1 MKKSHF
7 WLTAILLA
15 LVCSGIT
22 FVLMYAHY
30 NGNPANAV
38 QEGAEGQNYDNS
50 HMGIN
55 ASALKALEVQ
65 QMIDTY
71 FIDEYDEK
79 TMTDAIADAMI
90 TSTGDRWSY
99 YISAD
104 EFSSYM
110 ENMSNS
116 YVGIGVVVTFDEE
129 QGLIVDSVTR
139 DSPAYRAGILPGDI
153 ITAVEGE
160 STAELGLMESRNR
173 IRGEEGSRVTITVV
187 HEGNSADLYLT
198 RMSIQTEVVKYELL
212 ENGVGYI
219 QIVNFDASC
228 AEQTINAI
236 KTLQRQGADR
246 LLFDVR
252 FNPGGLK
259 DELCKL
265 LDYIL
270 PEGIIFQ
277 SVDYKGREE
286 VIRSD
291 RRCLDIPMAVLI
303 NEDSYSAAEFFAA
316 ALKEYGV
323 AVVAGSQTVGK
334 GFYQQTYMLSDG
346 SALAISSGRY
356 RTPNGVSLAGVG
368 LKPDIE
374 LDLDDD
380 QYYDLY
386 LGKLSHE
393 DDPQF
398 QAALKALLEK

>member
-1 MKKSHF
+1 
-7 WLTAILLA
+7 
-15 LVCSGIT
+15 
-22 FVLMYAHY
+22 
-30 NGNPANAV
+30 
-38 QEGAEGQNYDNS
+38 
-50 HMGIN
+50 
-55 ASALKALEVQ
+55 
-65 QMIDTY
+65 
-71 FIDEYDEK
+71 
-79 TMTDAIADAMI
+79 
-90 TSTGDRWSY
+90 
-99 YISAD
+99 
-104 EFSSYM
+104 
-110 ENMSNS
+110 

-139 DSPAYRAGILPGDI
+139 DSPAYRAGILPGDN

-173 IRGEEGSRVTITVV
+173 IRGEEGTRVTVTVV
-187 HEGNSADLYLT
+187 HDGTAADLYLT

-212 ENGVGYI
+212 DRNVGYI

-228 AEQTINAI
+228 ASQTIDAI
-236 KTLQRQGADR
+236 KLLRQQGADR

-259 DELCKL
+259 DELCRI

-286 VIRSD
+286 VVRSD
-291 RRCLDIPMAVLI
+291 RSSLNLPIAVLI

-316 ALKEYGV
+316 ALQEYGV
-323 AVVAGSQTVGK
+323 ATVVGSQTVGK

-374 LDLDDD
+374 LDLEDN

-386 LGKLSHE
+386 LGKLAHA